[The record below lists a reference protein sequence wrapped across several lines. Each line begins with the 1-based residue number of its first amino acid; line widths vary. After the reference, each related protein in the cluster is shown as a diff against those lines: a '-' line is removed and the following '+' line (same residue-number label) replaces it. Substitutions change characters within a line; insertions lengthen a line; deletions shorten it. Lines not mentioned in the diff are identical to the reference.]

1 MKYIEGAGGL
11 PVVELTRRNLRTLLA
26 KLDDPLST
34 RALLAPDG
42 KVVVRA
48 VPGPGDRGNA
58 DAQAAAAAVGVIDL
72 TRTELQEL
80 LRGLDCPARGFEGVE
95 VGGVRVRAVEDAE
108 HYRERAPG
116 AVWMP
121 SSGEW
126 T

>member
-58 DAQAAAAAVGVIDL
+58 DARGASACCRGR
-72 TRTELQEL
+72 RTLS
-80 LRGLDCPARGFEGVE
+80 RARTGGGLDAVIRRMDVMRPGIALLAARYPSPAQESCLDRRPHPV
-95 VGGVRVRAVEDAE
+95 DC
-108 HYRERAPG
+108 
-116 AVWMP
+116 
-121 SSGEW
+121 
-126 T
+126 